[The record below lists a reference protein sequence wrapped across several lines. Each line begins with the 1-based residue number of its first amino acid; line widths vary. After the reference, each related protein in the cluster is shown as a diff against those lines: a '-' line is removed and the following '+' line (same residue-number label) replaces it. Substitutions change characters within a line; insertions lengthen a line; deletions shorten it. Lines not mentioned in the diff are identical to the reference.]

1 MEDVDR
7 TFELL
12 DVLDFHI
19 KHGKVDLSKQDK
31 AALASLV
38 LQKIDQ
44 NPKLLFN
51 ETNTTFIYKHL
62 FGDNDSYSCKL
73 IKSLHDHF
81 TEAQSTYKTL
91 QHLD

>member
-12 DVLDFHI
+12 DVLNFYM

-38 LQKIDQ
+38 LQKID
-44 NPKLLFN
+44 
-51 ETNTTFIYKHL
+51 
-62 FGDNDSYSCKL
+62 
-73 IKSLHDHF
+73 
-81 TEAQSTYKTL
+81 
-91 QHLD
+91 